1 MNIKR
6 KQGMSFIEIIVSLVI
21 FAILIVFGT
30 TIFSLISKNYNY
42 YGYRIDQM
50 ADAQGTVEASYIGLE
65 ADTTTILASYSGI
78 GAASKTIT
86 INEKDEYGN
95 IINEI
100 EVGGVIIPTD
110 YATTGELLLFIAETE
125 D

>member
-50 ADAQGTVEASYIGLE
+50 ADAQATVEASYIGLE

-86 INEKDEYGN
+86 IVDEDGDS
-95 IINEI
+95 I

>member
-50 ADAQGTVEASYIGLE
+50 ADAQATVEASYIGLNAE
-65 ADTTTILASYSGI
+65 TIEASYSGT

-86 INEKDEYGN
+86 IDGIE
-95 IINEI
+95 INGI
-100 EVGGVIIPTD
+100 IIPTF
-110 YATTGELLLFIAETE
+110 YATTGELLLFVAG